1 MCMRTIISLNRKWAF
16 RKGVDAPPAALCPE
30 WDFVNLPHTWNG
42 IDGQDGG
49 ADFWRG
55 TSCYVKELS
64 KAELPQGERYLLDFP
79 AVNASA
85 DVYVNG
91 KHLCHHDGGYS
102 DFKVDITD
110 ALEDKNLICVLADNS
125 RNDRVYPQN
134 ADFTFYG
141 GLYRGVNLI
150 AVPAAHIDTETDGFP
165 GLHVTPELDGDKADV
180 KIETKVVSGNPAL
193 TLRYTLLDAEGK
205 AVAETEAK
213 ETEATLT
220 LNPVHRW
227 HGKKDPYLYT
237 ARVTLLKGEEE
248 LDSVCARLGCR
259 EYSIDPEQ
267 GFILNGEAYPLRGVC
282 RHQDRPDIGNALLPC
297 HHEED
302 IALILEV
309 GANTIR
315 LAHYQQAQ
323 YMYDLCDEK
332 GLIIWAEIPY
342 ISAHMPNGRE
352 NTVSQMR
359 ELITQNYNHPSIVVW
374 GLSNEITMMT
384 PTDEDMLENHR
395 ILNDLAHRLDPT
407 RPTVMACVSM
417 CSIDDPI
424 VRIPDVI
431 SYNLYFGWYGGK
443 PDMTGPWMDTFHEKY
458 PETPIGLSEYGAE
471 ALNWHNGKPHQ
482 GDYSEEYQAY
492 YHEEHIKQLFS
503 RPYIWATHVWNMFDF
518 AADGREEG
526 GENGM
531 NHKGLVT
538 FDRKYK
544 KDAFFAYKAWLS
556 DEPFVHICGRRY
568 ADRVEN
574 PSRVTVY
581 SNQPEVELF
590 LNGVSLGKK
599 TAEDHFFRFDVPN
612 EGESRLTAVAGDC
625 RDEILIRHVDAP
637 NPAYVFE
644 EKGVIL
650 SWQEI
655 SEEEGFYSLNDT
667 LGDIGLTP
675 EAEEL
680 LQREILE
687 KMPKRKGVF
696 GGPMDEEAEKRMK
709 EIQKTFTVIRMVRLS
724 KMEIA
729 KEKLLNVNRALNR
742 IRKPSV

>member
-1 MCMRTIISLNRKWAF
+1 MRKVISLNHKWAF
-16 RKGVDAPPAALCPE
+16 RKGISAPPAAFPRD

-55 TSCYVKELS
+55 TACYVKELPR
-64 KAELPQGERYLLDFP
+64 AALPQGERYYLDFP

-91 KHLCHHDGGYS
+91 KHICHHDGGYS
-102 DFKVDITD
+102 DFKADITD
-110 ALEDKNLICVLADNS
+110 ALEENNLICVLADNS
-125 RNDRVYPQN
+125 DNDRVYPQK

-150 AVPAAHIDTETDGFP
+150 AVPAVHIDTETDGFP
-165 GLHVTPELDGDKADV
+165 GLHVTPELDGDSAKITV
-180 KIETKVVSGNPAL
+180 KTRVANGGDGLA
-193 TLRYTLLDAEGK
+193 LRYTILDAAGNT
-205 AVAETEAK
+205 VAETVSDQLEA
-213 ETEATLT
+213 ELT

-227 HGKKDPYLYT
+227 HGRKDPYLYT
-237 ARVTLLKGEEE
+237 AKVTLLKGEEE
-248 LDSVCARLGCR
+248 LDSVCARFGCR
-259 EYSIDPEQ
+259 EYSIDPEK
-267 GFILNGEAYPLRGVC
+267 GFILNGESYPLRGVC

-302 IALILEV
+302 VALILEV

-332 GLIIWAEIPY
+332 GLVIWAEIPY
-342 ISAHMPNGRE
+342 ISAHMPGGRE

-359 ELITQNYNHPSIVVW
+359 ELINQNYNHPSIVVW
-374 GLSNEITMMT
+374 GLSNEINMVT
-384 PTDEDMLENHR
+384 PTSEDMLENHH
-395 ILNDLAHRLDPT
+395 ILNDMAHQMDPT
-407 RPTVMACVSM
+407 RPTVIACVSM
-417 CSIDDPI
+417 CDIDDPI

-443 PDMTGPWMDTFHEKY
+443 PAMTGPWLDTFHSKY
-458 PETPIGLSEYGAE
+458 PETPIGVSEYGAE
-471 ALNWHNGKPHQ
+471 ALNWHTGKSHQ

-492 YHEEHIKQLFS
+492 YHEEHIRQMFS

-518 AADGREEG
+518 AADGRNEG

-544 KDAFFAYKAWLS
+544 KDAFYAYKAWLS

-568 ADRVEN
+568 VDRVEN
-574 PSRVTVY
+574 PAQVTVY

-590 LNGVSLGKK
+590 ANGVSLGKK
-599 TAEDHFFRFDVPN
+599 TAEDHFFRFEAPN
-612 EGESRLTAVAGDC
+612 TGETTLTAIAGDS
-625 RDEILIRHVDAP
+625 RDEIHIRHVDEP
-637 NPAYVFE
+637 NPAYIFQE
-644 EKGVIL
+644 EGAIL

-655 SEEEGFYSLNDT
+655 TEPDGFYSLNDT
-667 LGDIGLTP
+667 LGDISKS
-675 EAEEL
+675 EAGKKLVEEITARIPPRKGPIDAKESDLMKKIQLSFTVVRLIRLSRAPFTKEEL
-680 LQREILE
+680 LHYN
-687 KMPKRKGVF
+687 
-696 GGPMDEEAEKRMK
+696 A
-709 EIQKTFTVIRMVRLS
+709 
-724 KMEIA
+724 
-729 KEKLLNVNRALNR
+729 LLNAIPKVE
-742 IRKPSV
+742 

>member
-1 MCMRTIISLNRKWAF
+1 MRTIISLNRKWAF

-248 LDSVCARLGCR
+248 LDSVCARFGCR

>member
-1 MCMRTIISLNRKWAF
+1 MRTIISLNHKWVF
-16 RKGVDAPPAALCPE
+16 RKGVSTPPTSLPRD

-55 TSCYVKELS
+55 TACYVKELS
-64 KAELPQGERYLLDFP
+64 KAELPQAERYLLDFP

-91 KHLCHHDGGYS
+91 RHLYHHDGGYS

-110 ALEDKNLICVLADNS
+110 ALEEQNLICVLADNS
-125 RNDRVYPQN
+125 DNDRVYPQR

-141 GLYRGVNLI
+141 GLYRGANLI

-165 GLHVTPELDGDKADV
+165 GLHVTPELDGGKADV
-180 KIETKVVSGNPAL
+180 KIETRLVNADAAL
-193 TLRYTLLDAEGK
+193 TLRYAILDAEGK
-205 AVAETEAK
+205 TVAETVSN

-237 ARVTLLKGEEE
+237 AVVTLLRGGEE
-248 LDSVCARLGCR
+248 LDAVCTRFGCR
-259 EYSIDPEQ
+259 EYSIDPEK
-267 GFILNGEAYPLRGVC
+267 GFILNGELYPLRGVC
-282 RHQDRPDIGNALLPC
+282 RHQDRPNIGNALLPC
-297 HHEED
+297 HHKED

-323 YMYDLCDEK
+323 YLYDLCDET
-332 GLIIWAEIPY
+332 GLVIWAEIPY
-342 ISAHMPNGRE
+342 ISSHMENGRA
-352 NTVSQMR
+352 NTISQMR
-359 ELITQNYNHPSIVVW
+359 ELITQNYNHASIVVW

-384 PTDEDMLENHR
+384 PTNDDMLENHH
-395 ILNDLAHRLDPT
+395 ILNDMAHQMDAT

-443 PDMTGPWMDTFHEKY
+443 PSMTGPWLDEFHAKY
-458 PETPIGLSEYGAE
+458 PETPIGVSEYGAE
-471 ALNWHNGKPHQ
+471 ALNWHTGKPHQ
-482 GDYSEEYQAY
+482 GDYSEEYQAF

-503 RPYIWATHVWNMFDF
+503 RPYVWATHVWNMFDF
-518 AADGREEG
+518 AADGRNEG

-544 KDAFFAYKAWLS
+544 KDSFYAYKAWLS
-556 DEPFVHICGRRY
+556 DEPFVHICGKRY
-568 ADRVEN
+568 IDRVEN
-574 PSRVTVY
+574 PSRITVY

-590 LNGVSLGKK
+590 ANGVSLGKK
-599 TAEDHFFRFDVPN
+599 TADDHFFRFDAPN
-612 EGESRLTAVAGDC
+612 DGETKLTAVAGEC
-625 RDEILIRHVDAP
+625 RDEACFRHVDTP
-637 NPAYVFE
+637 NPAYIFKE
-644 EKGVIL
+644 EGAIL

-655 SEEEGFYSLNDT
+655 NEIDGFYSLNDT
-667 LGDIGLTP
+667 LGDISASEAGKALLDTEVLPRIP
-675 EAEEL
+675 ERKGPLGDDKESDTMKKIRQSFTVVRLIRLSRAPFTKEEL
-680 LQREILE
+680 LDINAKLNAI
-687 KMPKRKGVF
+687 PK
-696 GGPMDEEAEKRMK
+696 
-709 EIQKTFTVIRMVRLS
+709 
-724 KMEIA
+724 A
-729 KEKLLNVNRALNR
+729 K
-742 IRKPSV
+742 

>member
-1 MCMRTIISLNRKWAF
+1 MRTIISLNHKWVF
-16 RKGVDAPPAALCPE
+16 RKGVSTPPAALPRD

-55 TSCYVKELS
+55 TTCYAKEL
-64 KAELPQGERYLLDFP
+64 ARADLPQAERYLLDFP

-110 ALEDKNLICVLADNS
+110 ALEEQNLICVLADNS
-125 RNDRVYPQN
+125 DNDRVYPQR

-141 GLYRGVNLI
+141 GLYRGANLI
-150 AVPAAHIDTETDGFP
+150 AVPASHIDTETDGFP
-165 GLHVTPELDGDKADV
+165 GLHVTPELEGEKASV
-180 KIETKVVSGNPAL
+180 KIETKLVNADAAL
-193 TLRYTLLDAEGK
+193 TLRYAILDAEGK
-205 AVAETEAK
+205 TVAETEAR

-237 ARVTLLKGEEE
+237 AVVTLLKGEEE
-248 LDSVCARLGCR
+248 LDAVCARFGCR
-259 EYSIDPEQ
+259 EYSIDPEK
-267 GFILNGEAYPLRGVC
+267 GFILNGELYPLRGVC
-282 RHQDRPDIGNALLPC
+282 RHQDRPNIGNALLPC

-323 YMYDLCDEK
+323 YLYDLCDEK
-332 GLIIWAEIPY
+332 GLVIWAEIPY
-342 ISAHMPNGRE
+342 ISAHMEHGRE
-352 NTVSQMR
+352 NTISQMR
-359 ELITQNYNHPSIVVW
+359 ELITQNYNHASIVVW

-384 PTDEDMLENHR
+384 PTNDDMLENHH
-395 ILNDLAHRLDPT
+395 ILNDMVHRMDPT

-443 PDMTGPWMDTFHEKY
+443 PGMTGPWLDEFHAKY
-458 PETPIGLSEYGAE
+458 PETPIGVSEYGAE
-471 ALNWHNGKPHQ
+471 ALNWHTGRPHQ
-482 GDYSEEYQAY
+482 GDYSEEYQAF

-503 RPYIWATHVWNMFDF
+503 RPYVWATHVWNMFDF
-518 AADGREEG
+518 AADGRNEG

-544 KDAFFAYKAWLS
+544 KDSFYAYKAWLS
-556 DEPFVHICGRRY
+556 DEPFVHICGKRY
-568 ADRVEN
+568 IDRVEN
-574 PSRVTVY
+574 PSRITVY

-590 LNGVSLGKK
+590 ANGVSLGKK
-599 TAEDHFFRFDVPN
+599 TAEDHFFRFDAPN
-612 EGESRLTAVAGDC
+612 DGVTQLTAVAGEC
-625 RDEILIRHVDAP
+625 RDEACFRHVDEP
-637 NPAYVFE
+637 NPAYIFKE
-644 EKGVIL
+644 EGAIL

-655 SEEEGFYSLNDT
+655 NEIDGFYSLNDT
-667 LGDIGLTP
+667 LGDIGASEAGKALLDTEVLPRIP
-675 EAEEL
+675 ERKGPLGDDKESDTMKKIRQSFTVVRLIRLSRAPFTKEEL
-680 LQREILE
+680 LDINAKLNAI
-687 KMPKRKGVF
+687 PK
-696 GGPMDEEAEKRMK
+696 A
-709 EIQKTFTVIRMVRLS
+709 
-724 KMEIA
+724 
-729 KEKLLNVNRALNR
+729 
-742 IRKPSV
+742 

>member
-1 MCMRTIISLNRKWAF
+1 MRTIVSLNRKWAF
-16 RKGVDAPPAALCPE
+16 RKGITAPPAALCTE

-55 TSCYVKELS
+55 TACYVKELS
-64 KAELPQGERYLLDFP
+64 RDELPKGERYLLDFP

-102 DFKVDITD
+102 DFKVDITG
-110 ALEDKNLICVLADNS
+110 ALQEQNLICVLADNS
-125 RNDRVYPQN
+125 ENDRVYPQR

-165 GLHVTPELDGDKADV
+165 GLHVTPELDGDKASV
-180 KIETKVVSGNPAL
+180 KIETKVVNGGGL
-193 TLRYTLLDAEGK
+193 TLRYTILDAEGK
-205 AVAETEAK
+205 IAAETESAK
-213 ETEATLT
+213 TEAALT
-220 LNPVHRW
+220 LAPVHRW
-227 HGKKDPYLYT
+227 NGKKGPYLYT
-237 ARVTLLKGEEE
+237 AKVALLKDGEE
-248 LDSVCARLGCR
+248 LDAVSARFGCR
-259 EYSIDPEQ
+259 EYSIDPEK

-282 RHQDRPDIGNALLPC
+282 RHQDRPNIGNALLPC

-323 YMYDLCDEK
+323 YLYDLCDEK
-332 GLIIWAEIPY
+332 GLVIWAEIPY
-342 ISAHMPNGRE
+342 ISAHMPSGRE

-384 PTDEDMLENHR
+384 PTNDDILENHH
-395 ILNDLAHRLDPT
+395 IINDLAHLLDPT

-417 CSIDDPI
+417 CAIDDPI

-443 PDMTGPWMDTFHEKY
+443 VDMTGPWMDEFHAKY
-458 PETPIGLSEYGAE
+458 PKTPIGISEYGAE
-471 ALNWHNGKPHQ
+471 ALNWHTGRPHQ

-492 YHEEHIKQLFS
+492 YHEEHIKQLYT

-518 AADGREEG
+518 AADGRNEG

-544 KDAFFAYKAWLS
+544 KDAFYAYKAWLS
-556 DEPFVHICGRRY
+556 DEPFVHICGKRY
-568 ADRVEN
+568 VDRTEN

-612 EGESRLTAVAGDC
+612 EGVSRLEARAGAC
-625 RDEILIRHVDAP
+625 RDESCFRHVDEP
-637 NPAYVFE
+637 NPSYVFKE
-644 EKGVIL
+644 EGAIL

-655 SEEEGFYSLNDT
+655 NEVDGFYSLNDT
-667 LGDIGLTP
+667 FGDISKSEEGKALLDNEVKPRIP
-675 EAEEL
+675 E
-680 LQREILE
+680 
-687 KMPKRKGVF
+687 RKSPLGEVKKTE
-696 GGPMDEEAEKRMK
+696 DDVMK
-709 EIQKTFTVIRMVRLS
+709 KFMLSMTVIRMIRMSRAPFTKEELLD
-724 KMEIA
+724 INA
-729 KEKLLNVNRALNR
+729 KLNAIPKVE
-742 IRKPSV
+742 

>member
-1 MCMRTIISLNRKWAF
+1 MRKVISLNHKWAF
-16 RKGVDAPPAALCPE
+16 RKGISAPPAAFPRD

-55 TSCYVKELS
+55 TACYMKELP
-64 KAELPQGERYLLDFP
+64 KAALPQGERYYLDFP

-91 KHLCHHDGGYS
+91 KHICHHDGGYS
-102 DFKVDITD
+102 DFKADITD
-110 ALEDKNLICVLADNS
+110 ALEENNLICVLADNS
-125 RNDRVYPQN
+125 DNDRVYPQK

-150 AVPAAHIDTETDGFP
+150 AVPAVHIDTETDGFP
-165 GLHVTPELDGDKADV
+165 GLHVTPELDGDSAKITV
-180 KIETKVVSGNPAL
+180 KTRVANGGDGLA
-193 TLRYTLLDAEGK
+193 LRYAILDAAGNT
-205 AVAETEAK
+205 VAETVSDQLEA
-213 ETEATLT
+213 ELT

-227 HGKKDPYLYT
+227 HGRKDPYLYT
-237 ARVTLLKGEEE
+237 AKVTLLKGEEE
-248 LDSVCARLGCR
+248 LDSVCARFGCR
-259 EYSIDPEQ
+259 EYSIDPER
-267 GFILNGEAYPLRGVC
+267 GFLLNGESYPLRGVC

-302 IALILEV
+302 VALILEV

-332 GLIIWAEIPY
+332 GLVVWAEIPY
-342 ISAHMPNGRE
+342 ISAHMPGGRE
-352 NTVSQMR
+352 NTISQMR

-374 GLSNEITMMT
+374 GLSNEINMVT
-384 PTDEDMLENHR
+384 PTSEDMLENHH
-395 ILNDLAHRLDPT
+395 ILNDMAHQMDPT

-417 CSIDDPI
+417 CDIADPI

-443 PDMTGPWMDTFHEKY
+443 PAMTGPWLDTFHRKY
-458 PETPIGLSEYGAE
+458 PETPIGVSEYGAE
-471 ALNWHNGKPHQ
+471 ALNWHTGKPHQ

-492 YHEEHIKQLFS
+492 YHEEHIRQMFS

-518 AADGREEG
+518 AADGRNEG

-544 KDAFFAYKAWLS
+544 KDAFYAYKAWLS

-568 ADRVEN
+568 VDRVEN
-574 PSRVTVY
+574 PAQVTVY

-590 LNGVSLGKK
+590 ANGVSLGKK
-599 TAEDHFFRFDVPN
+599 TAEDHFFRFEAPN
-612 EGESRLTAVAGDC
+612 TGKTTLTAIAGDS
-625 RDEILIRHVDAP
+625 RDEIHIRHVDEP
-637 NPAYVFE
+637 NPAYIFQE
-644 EKGVIL
+644 EGAIL

-655 SEEEGFYSLNDT
+655 TEPDGFYSLNDT
-667 LGDIGLTP
+667 LGDISRS
-675 EAEEL
+675 EAGKKLVEEITARIPPRKGPIDAKESDIMKKIQLSFTVVRLIRLSRAPFTKEEL
-680 LQREILE
+680 LAYNARLNAI
-687 KMPKRKGVF
+687 PKV
-696 GGPMDEEAEKRMK
+696 E
-709 EIQKTFTVIRMVRLS
+709 
-724 KMEIA
+724 
-729 KEKLLNVNRALNR
+729 
-742 IRKPSV
+742 

>member
-1 MCMRTIISLNRKWAF
+1 MRTIISLNRKWAF
-16 RKGVDAPPAALCPE
+16 RKGIDAPPAVLCPE

-55 TSCYVKELS
+55 TACYVKELPR
-64 KAELPQGERYLLDFP
+64 AELPQGERYLLDFP
-79 AVNASA
+79 AANASA

-91 KHLCHHDGGYS
+91 RHLYHHDGGYS

-110 ALEDKNLICVLADNS
+110 ALEDQNLICVLADNS
-125 RNDRVYPQN
+125 RSDRVYPQN

-150 AVPAAHIDTETDGFP
+150 AVPTAHIDTETDGFP
-165 GLHVTPELDGDKADV
+165 GLHVTPELNGDRANV
-180 KIETKVVSGNPAL
+180 KIETKVINGNDAL
-193 TLRYTLLDAEGK
+193 TLRYAILDAEGK
-205 AVAETEAK
+205 TAAETETK
-213 ETEATLT
+213 EMEVALT

-237 ARVTLLKGEEE
+237 AKVTLLKGEKE
-248 LDSVCARLGCR
+248 LDSVSARFGCR
-259 EYSIDPEQ
+259 EYSIDPEK
-267 GFILNGEAYPLRGVC
+267 GFFLNGESYPLRGVC
-282 RHQDRPDIGNALLPC
+282 RHQDRPVIGNALLPC

-332 GLIIWAEIPY
+332 GLVIWAEIPY
-342 ISAHMPNGRE
+342 ISAHMENGRE
-352 NTVSQMR
+352 NTITQMR
-359 ELITQNYNHPSIVVW
+359 ELITQNYNHASIVVW

-384 PTDEDMLENHR
+384 PTNDDMLENHH
-395 ILNDLAHRLDPT
+395 ILNDLAHQMDAT

-424 VRIPDVI
+424 VSIPDVI
-431 SYNLYFGWYGGK
+431 SYNLYFGWYGGR
-443 PDMTGPWMDTFHEKY
+443 PDMTGPWLDEFHTKY
-458 PETPIGLSEYGAE
+458 PETPIGISEYGAE
-471 ALNWHNGKPHQ
+471 ALNWHTAKPHQ

-492 YHEEHIKQLFS
+492 YHEEHIKQLFT

-518 AADGREEG
+518 AADGRNEG

-544 KDAFFAYKAWLS
+544 KDAFYAYKSWLS
-556 DEPFVHICGRRY
+556 DEPFVHICGKRY
-568 ADRVEN
+568 VDRTEN
-574 PSRVTVY
+574 PSCITVY

-590 LNGVSLGKK
+590 ANGVSLGKK
-599 TAEDHFFRFDVPN
+599 TVEDHFFRFDVPN
-612 EGESRLTAVAGDC
+612 GGETKLVAVAGDC
-625 RDEILIRHVDAP
+625 QDESLLRRVEEP
-637 NPAYVFE
+637 NPAYLLKKEGSV
-644 EKGVIL
+644 L

-655 SEEEGFYSLNDT
+655 NEVKAS
-667 LGDIGLTP
+667 IP
-675 EAEEL
+675 
-680 LQREILE
+680 
-687 KMPKRKGVF
+687 
-696 GGPMDEEAEKRMK
+696 
-709 EIQKTFTVIRMVRLS
+709 
-724 KMEIA
+724 
-729 KEKLLNVNRALNR
+729 
-742 IRKPSV
+742 

>member
-1 MCMRTIISLNRKWAF
+1 MRTIISLNHKWVF
-16 RKGVDAPPAALCPE
+16 RKGVSTPPTSLPRD

-55 TSCYVKELS
+55 TACYVKELA
-64 KAELPQGERYLLDFP
+64 KAELPLGERYLLDFP

-110 ALEDKNLICVLADNS
+110 ALQEQNLICVLADNS
-125 RNDRVYPQN
+125 DNDRVYPQR

-141 GLYRGVNLI
+141 GLYRGVYLI
-150 AVPAAHIDTETDGFP
+150 AVPAVHIDTETDGFP
-165 GLHVTPELDGDKADV
+165 GLHVTPELDGEKAIV
-180 KIETKVVSGNPAL
+180 KIKTKVVNRDTAL
-193 TLRYTLLDAEGK
+193 TLRYTILDAEGQL
-205 AVAETEAK
+205 VAETETK
-213 ETEATLT
+213 ETEAALI

-237 ARVTLLKGEEE
+237 AKVTLLKDGEE
-248 LDSVCARLGCR
+248 LDSVSARFGCR
-259 EYSIDPEQ
+259 EYSIDPEK

-282 RHQDRPDIGNALLPC
+282 RHQDRPNIGNALLPC

-332 GLIIWAEIPY
+332 GLVIWAEIPY

-352 NTVSQMR
+352 NTISQMR
-359 ELITQNYNHPSIVVW
+359 ELITQNYNHASIVVW

-395 ILNDLAHRLDPT
+395 ILNDMAHQLDAT

-443 PDMTGPWMDTFHEKY
+443 PEMTGPWMDEFHRKY
-458 PETPIGLSEYGAE
+458 PETPIGISEYGAE
-471 ALNWHNGKPHQ
+471 ALGWQTGRPHQ
-482 GDYSEEYQAY
+482 GDYSEQYQAY
-492 YHEEHIKQLFS
+492 YHEEHIKQLYS
-503 RPYIWATHVWNMFDF
+503 RPYVWATHVWNMFDF
-518 AADGREEG
+518 AADARNEG

-544 KDAFFAYKAWLS
+544 KDAFYAYKAWLS
-556 DEPFVHICGRRY
+556 DEPFVHICAKRY
-568 ADRVEN
+568 VDRTEN

-590 LNGVSLGKK
+590 VNGVSLGKK
-599 TAEDHFFRFDVPN
+599 TADDHFFRFDAPN
-612 EGESRLTAVAGDC
+612 EGETELVAVAGGC
-625 RDEILIRHVDAP
+625 RDEACFRHVDTP
-637 NPAYVFE
+637 NPSYIFKE
-644 EKGVIL
+644 EGAVL

-655 SEEEGFYSLNDT
+655 NEIEGFYSLNDT
-667 LGDIGLTP
+667 LGDIGKSEAGQALLDSEVLPKIP
-675 EAEEL
+675 ERKGPLGDDKESDTMKKIRLSFTVVRLIRLSRAPFTKEEL
-680 LQREILE
+680 LDLNAKLNTI
-687 KMPKRKGVF
+687 PK
-696 GGPMDEEAEKRMK
+696 EE
-709 EIQKTFTVIRMVRLS
+709 
-724 KMEIA
+724 
-729 KEKLLNVNRALNR
+729 
-742 IRKPSV
+742 

>member
-1 MCMRTIISLNRKWAF
+1 MRTIVSLNRKWAF
-16 RKGVDAPPAALCPE
+16 RKGVSAPPEALCPE
-30 WDFVNLPHTWNG
+30 WDFVSLPHTWNG

-49 ADFWRG
+49 GDFWRG
-55 TSCYVKELS
+55 TACYVKELS
-64 KAELPQGERYLLDFP
+64 KAELPAGEKYLLDFP

-91 KHLCHHDGGYS
+91 RHLCRHDGGYS
-102 DFKVDITD
+102 DFKVDITG
-110 ALEDKNLICVLADNS
+110 ALQDKNLICVLADNS
-125 RNDRVYPQN
+125 RNDRVYPQS

-150 AVPAAHIDTETDGFP
+150 ALPAAHINTETDGFP

-180 KIETKVVSGNPAL
+180 KIETKVVNGDAGL
-193 TLRYTLLDAEGK
+193 TLRYAILDAEGK
-205 AVAETEAK
+205 TVAETE
-213 ETEATLT
+213 TEAAEAALT

-237 ARVTLLKGEEE
+237 AKVTLLKGQEE
-248 LDSVCARLGCR
+248 LDSVSARFGCR
-259 EYSIDPEQ
+259 EYSIDPEK
-267 GFILNGEAYPLRGVC
+267 GFILNGESYPLRGVC
-282 RHQDRPDIGNALLPC
+282 RHQDRPGIGNALLPC

-332 GLIIWAEIPY
+332 GLVIWAEIPY

-384 PTDEDMLENHR
+384 STDEDMLENHR
-395 ILNDLAHRLDPT
+395 ILNELAHRLDPT
-407 RPTVMACVSM
+407 RPTVLACVSM

-424 VRIPDVI
+424 VRIPDVV

-443 PDMTGPWMDTFHEKY
+443 PDMTGPWLDTFHEKY

-471 ALNWHNGKPHQ
+471 ALNWHNGRPHQ

-492 YHEEHIKQLFS
+492 YHEEHIRQLFS

-518 AADGREEG
+518 AADAREEG

-538 FDRKYK
+538 FDRKYR
-544 KDAFFAYKAWLS
+544 KDAFYAYKAWLS
-556 DEPFVHICGRRY
+556 GEPFVHICGRRY
-568 ADRVEN
+568 VDRVEN

-590 LNGVSLGKK
+590 RNGESLGKK

-612 EGESRLTAVAGDC
+612 GGESRLTAVAGDC
-625 RDEILIRHVDAP
+625 RDEILIRHADAP

-667 LGDIGLTP
+667 LGDIALNP
-675 EAEEL
+675 DAAEL
-680 LQREILE
+680 VQREILDR
-687 KMPKRKGVF
+687 MPKRQGIF
-696 GGPMDEEAEKRMK
+696 GEPPNEEAEKRRK

-729 KEKLLNVNRALNR
+729 KEKLLDVNRALNG
-742 IRKPSV
+742 IRKPSA